1 MKRSIFMILATA
13 FALGSFAQEDTQI
26 LVFRNTGEVNL
37 FYTTELDSIF
47 CSPFDTLG
55 IEHETNVS
63 QVFYTK
69 DSAYV
74 IPISEIDSV
83 TFGSRNEIVYK
94 PEVKILNAADTIWII
109 RVENDIVYFKSNTPA
124 TVLPQVGDKLFYPET
139 NEMFPVG
146 LAVSVVS
153 VTPANNEIAV
163 KVEVVDLS
171 EIFDKFFYAG
181 KIEDTTPAANGIR
194 RAPARLQAD
203 MSLLGTINLPSH
215 GSITSKGQLVII
227 NHALIMRPLQHY
239 YYADIEL
246 RPQVGFN
253 INLSAT
259 SNDNKIEERRIFWR
273 QPLGTVAVV
282 FVPSVEFGLFVDAQ
296 AELAFNYSMQ
306 RNYSRRIIWKRQDG
320 QNTIT
325 YPNSNQGAEKDHAQ
339 IDITLDGSLYFG
351 LEMDFNFNTVGDVAG
366 VQVATKIGPELSG
379 QISAGVLRDLS
390 ANNYDATLYAS
401 GEISIAGRAN
411 MAAYLMG
418 RENVIWGD
426 VVRQMQFAD
435 ANIRFGQHTWHLF
448 PEFRS
453 SRAVEEVRQNQ
464 PVNISTTT
472 KNQTELIR
480 PLETGFQVLDHAE
493 TPIQTEFVKTLKEE
507 TTESQGVATVIEVEN
522 NVSPNDT
529 LLVRPVFKY
538 AGYTIPYQA
547 IGASNGP
554 GVMPII
560 TYMSKGTTTVIA
572 GAPVVGTKTQGDTT
586 LHIGNYLPVPSID
599 PFFVPVSPFI
609 TTGSITI
616 ADSESTQEMLVGRW
630 KGTIDGE
637 PTTLIFSENGQ
648 GERQQSETSTFSYQT
663 DTPETGKIQLTFEDS
678 STRIFQIKSLSA
690 LYLKVYDE
698 QTDTTIKFTKK

>member
-37 FYTTELDSIF
+37 FYSSELDSIF
-47 CSPFDTLG
+47 CSPLDTLG

-74 IPISEIDSV
+74 IPIAEIDSV

-181 KIEDTTPAANGIR
+181 KIEDTTPAANGMR
-194 RAPARLQAD
+194 RAPQWEAKCDLKG
-203 MSLLGTINLPSH
+203 MLEIGSH
-215 GSITSKGQLVII
+215 GEISSTGNLDII
-227 NHALIMRPLQHY
+227 GRTVMRPLQHY

-246 RPQVGFN
+246 CPRIGFN

-259 SNDNKIEERRIFWR
+259 SKNNKIEERRIFWR
-273 QPLGTVAVV
+273 QPLGTIAVV

-325 YPNSNQGAEKDHAQ
+325 YPQSNQGAEKDHAQ

-366 VQVATKIGPELSG
+366 VQVTTKIGPELSG
-379 QISAGVLRDLS
+379 QISAGILRDLS

-480 PLETGFQVLDHAE
+480 PLETGFQVLDQAE

-507 TTESQGVATVIEVEN
+507 TTELQGVATVIEMEN
-522 NVSPNDT
+522 NVSPNDS

-586 LHIGNYLPVPSID
+586 LHIGNYLPVPAID

-648 GERQQSETSTFSYQT
+648 GTLQQSETGTFSYQT
-663 DTPETGKIQLTFEDS
+663 DSPETGKILLTFEDS

-698 QTDTTIKFTKK
+698 QTETTIKFTKK

>member
-1 MKRSIFMILATA
+1 MKRILFILLATV
-13 FALGSFAQEDTQI
+13 FAIGSFAQEDTQI

-37 FYTTELDSIF
+37 FYSSELDSIF
-47 CSPFDTLG
+47 CSPLDTLG
-55 IEHETNVS
+55 VEHETNVS
-63 QVFYTK
+63 QVFYTH

-74 IPISEIDSV
+74 IPIADIDSV

-94 PEVKILNAADTIWII
+94 PEVKILNAADTVWII
-109 RVENDIVYFKSNTPA
+109 RVENDIVYFKPNTPA
-124 TVLPQVGDKLFYPET
+124 AILPQAGDKLFYPET

-181 KIEDTTPAANGIR
+181 KIEDTAPAANGMR
-194 RAPARLQAD
+194 RAPQWQTDFDLQGE
-203 MSLLGTINLPSH
+203 LNLASH
-215 GSITSKGQLVII
+215 GNISTVGHLAVIGKTV
-227 NHALIMRPLQHY
+227 MCPLKHY
-239 YYADIEL
+239 YFADIEL
-246 RPQVGFN
+246 NPQIGFN
-253 INLSAT
+253 IKLTANQSASFSAT
-259 SNDNKIEERRIFWR
+259 HTVWR
-273 QPLGTVAVV
+273 QPLGTIAVV
-282 FVPSVEFGLFVDAQ
+282 FVPSVEFGLFAEAQ
-296 AELAFNYSMQ
+296 AELAFNYAMQ
-306 RNYSRRIIWKRQDG
+306 RNYSRRIVWERKNG
-320 QNTIT
+320 NNSIT
-325 YPNSNQGAEKDHAQ
+325 YPASKQGKEQNHAQ

-351 LEMDFNFNTVGDVAG
+351 LEMDLNLNLVGDMAG

-379 QISAGVLRDLS
+379 NISMGILNDLS
-390 ANNYDATLYAS
+390 AENYNATTYAS
-401 GEISIAGRAN
+401 GEISIAGRLNAV
-411 MAAYLMG
+411 AYLMG
-418 RENVIWGD
+418 REHGIWGD
-426 VVRQMQFAD
+426 VERKSQFAEVNYPF
-435 ANIRFGQHTWHLF
+435 AQHTLHLF

-453 SRAVEEVRQNQ
+453 SRAVEEVRPNQ

-472 KNQTELIR
+472 KTQTELIR
-480 PLETGFQVLDHAE
+480 PLETGFQVLNQAE
-493 TPIQTEFVKTLKEE
+493 TPIQTEFVDTLKEE
-507 TTESQGVATVIEVEN
+507 SVEMQGVATVIEVEN
-522 NVSPNDT
+522 NVSPNDS

-560 TYMSKGTTTVIA
+560 TYMSKGTTTVIS

-586 LHIGNYLPVPSID
+586 LHIGNYLPVPAID
-599 PFFVPVSPFI
+599 TFFVPVSPFI
-609 TTGSITI
+609 TTGTGTI
-616 ADSESTQEMLVGRW
+616 ADPETTQEMLVGRW

-648 GERQQSETSTFSYQT
+648 GEMQQSETSTFSYQT
-663 DTPETGKIQLTFEDS
+663 DTPEAGKIQLTFEDS

-698 QTDTTIKFTKK
+698 QTETTIKFTKK

>member
-1 MKRSIFMILATA
+1 MILATA

-37 FYTTELDSIF
+37 FYSSELDSIF

-94 PEVKILNAADTIWII
+94 PEVKILSAADTIWII

-146 LAVSVVS
+146 LAVSVLS

-181 KIEDTTPAANGIR
+181 KIEDTTPAANGMR
-194 RAPARLQAD
+194 RAPQWEAKCDLKG
-203 MSLLGTINLPSH
+203 MLEIGSH
-215 GSITSKGQLVII
+215 GEISSTGNLDII
-227 NHALIMRPLQHY
+227 GRTVMRPLQHY

-246 RPQVGFN
+246 CPRIGFN
-253 INLSAT
+253 INISAT
-259 SNDNKIEERRIFWR
+259 SKKDKIENRKIFWK
-273 QPLGTVAVV
+273 QPLGTIALV

-296 AELAFNYSMQ
+296 AELAFNYAMQ

-325 YPNSNQGAEKDHAQ
+325 YPQSNQGAEKDHAQ

-351 LEMDFNFNTVGDVAG
+351 LELDFNFNTVGDVAG

-379 QISAGVLRDLS
+379 QISAGILRDLC

-480 PLETGFQVLDHAE
+480 PLETGFQVLDQAE

-507 TTESQGVATVIEVEN
+507 TTEMQGVATVIEVEN

-586 LHIGNYLPVPSID
+586 LHIGNYLPVPAID

-609 TTGSITI
+609 TTGSATI

-637 PTTLIFSENGQ
+637 LTTLIFSENGQ
-648 GERQQSETSTFSYQT
+648 GEMQRLGTSTFSYQT
-663 DTPETGKIQLTFEDS
+663 DSPEAGKILLTFEDS

-690 LYLKVYDE
+690 LYLKVFDE
-698 QTDTTIKFTKK
+698 QTETTIKFTKK